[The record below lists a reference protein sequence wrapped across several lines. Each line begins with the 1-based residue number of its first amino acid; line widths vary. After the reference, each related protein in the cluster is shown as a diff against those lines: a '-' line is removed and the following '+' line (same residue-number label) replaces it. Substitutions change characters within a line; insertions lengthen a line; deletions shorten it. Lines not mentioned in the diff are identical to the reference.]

1 MNKLLKSTGIAL
13 VALVI
18 GLGTGSILTSTAQ
31 EGGKVF
37 ELRIYTAT
45 PGNLENLH
53 ARFRDHTTRIFGK
66 HGMKVVGYWSPTTEE
81 DRDSK
86 IIYILEHASQAAADA
101 SWRAFGQDP
110 EWQEVAAASNA
121 NGQILGG
128 IERHYML
135 ATDYSPMQ

>member
-1 MNKLLKSTGIAL
+1 MTKLIKTAGIVL
-13 VALVI
+13 ISLTI
-18 GLGTGSILTSTAQ
+18 GLGAGMLASSSAQ
-31 EGGKVF
+31 NNGKVY

-66 HGMKVVGYWSPTTEE
+66 HGMKVVGYWAPTAEE
-81 DRDSK
+81 ERDSK
-86 IIYILEHASQAAADA
+86 MIYILEHASQQAADA

-121 NGQILGG
+121 NGQILAGV
-128 IERHYML
+128 ERHYMT
-135 ATDYSPMQ
+135 ATDYSPMR